1 MAGDEFD
8 VYCADLAARVS
19 AGDLSFDAAVE
30 RARWARF
37 DYDAFIDALAADVAD
52 GRCSMVDAADHAT
65 NARTG
70 MIAANLSVR
79 VRLNPSGFRH

>member
-52 GRCSMVDAADHAT
+52 GRRSMADAHAT

>member
-37 DYDAFIDALAADVAD
+37 DYDAFIDAKSDA
-52 GRCSMVDAADHAT
+52 DAAKDK
-65 NARTG
+65 
-70 MIAANLSVR
+70 
-79 VRLNPSGFRH
+79 